1 MNEVVRGRPFS
12 AVLSSWPLP
21 AIGIAISLL
30 GILTMDP
37 FGAGSSYAEHQLV
50 SLAVG
55 VGLFVVFATADMQ
68 LIRRT
73 PVIITAYIGS
83 LILLA
88 ALLVLAPTVMGAKS
102 WFSIGPFS
110 IQPAD
115 PAKIVFIAVIAKYFS
130 RRHTQIGQFWH
141 VVVSGAYAGAMIL
154 LILVQP
160 DLGTA
165 AIFGAVWFGLI
176 LVSGIQLRHLLAVFI
191 AGLTLASGLWFF
203 GLHDYQRDRI
213 MTFVNPAADPTGAG
227 YNAYQAVVATGSG
240 ELFGKGIGYG
250 TQSKLRFLPEYQS
263 DFIFASFAEEWG
275 FVGVVL
281 VLALYALL
289 FFLLIRIA
297 QRAATNFDALFT
309 IGVTLL
315 LMSHMIVHV
324 GINLGLLP
332 VTGTTTPFMS
342 YGGSHLV
349 VEFIALGIVASLSK
363 QGRSVPRSAAGQEY
377 LGG

>member
-1 MNEVVRGRPFS
+1 MNEVVRGKSFQ
-12 AVLSSWPLP
+12 AVLHSWPLL
-21 AIGIAISLL
+21 AIGVALSLL

-37 FGAGSSYAEHQLV
+37 FGADSSFAEHQLL
-50 SLAVG
+50 S
-55 VGLFVVFATADMQ
+55 LFVGIGCFVVCATADLQ
-68 LIRRT
+68 FIRRT
-73 PVIITAYIGS
+73 PLIVTAYIGT

-88 ALLVLAPTVMGAKS
+88 SLLVLAPTVMGAKS
-102 WFSIGPFS
+102 WYSIGPFS
-110 IQPAD
+110 LQPAD

-141 VVVSGAYAGAMIL
+141 VIVSGAYAGAMIL

-165 AIFGAVWFGLI
+165 AIFSFVWFGLI
-176 LVSGIQLRHLLAVFI
+176 LVSGIPLRHLAAVFI

-213 MTFVNPAADPTGAG
+213 LSFVNPAADPTGAG

-275 FVGVVL
+275 FVGMLL
-281 VLALYALL
+281 VLTLYALL
-289 FFLLIRIA
+289 FFFLIRIA

-315 LMSHMIVHV
+315 LMAHMLVHV
-324 GINLGLLP
+324 GINVGLLP

-349 VEFIALGIVASLSK
+349 IEFVALGIVASLA
-363 QGRSVPRSAAGQEY
+363 QHGRSVPRTHAGQEY
-377 LGG
+377 FGG